1 MRSSVAGSILLVV
14 FVYGGSAWAAPRA
27 WELVWRSETATE
39 RSSVAGKARTMLA
52 GDGAE
57 LSATATASA
66 AQGKTRFD
74 YQTRRRQWSLID
86 DGRAL
91 IELDPRRKRAQMHAR
106 PRLVVDRALAERN
119 YVASQTGKAVI
130 AGRPATAI
138 AITPRGGGPAVLKLW
153 LDQESGFALKRERY
167 NVEGKLVSAT
177 EYVEVVFGAPVSSDL
192 FTVPPTYVIAHRAPP
207 KDQLTLEQLG
217 LRVGFHVGPPSHL
230 PAGYV
235 LVGGYEAEWGR
246 WELQTAELRYTD
258 GIRMLSVYERERG
271 QEERGRQGAR
281 GRSGRGHDEGGRR
294 HRGGRRGDGG
304 GGRGRGGGGHGFGP
318 PGEETSFVDRGY
330 EKALRYFGPTVVVI
344 VVGDL
349 TQDEL
354 LRVARSVPQQ

>member
-1 MRSSVAGSILLVV
+1 MRSSAIGSILLAV
-14 FVYGGSAWAAPRA
+14 FLYGGSAWAAPRA

-39 RSSVAGKARTMLA
+39 RTSVVGKAQTMLA
-52 GDGAE
+52 EDGAE

-91 IELDPRRKRAQMHAR
+91 IELDPRRKRARMYEP
-106 PRLVVDRALAERN
+106 PRLVADRALAERN
-119 YVASQTGKAVI
+119 YVASQTGKAVV

-153 LDQESGFALKRERY
+153 LDQETGFALKRERY

-192 FTVPPTYVIAHRAPP
+192 FTVPSTYVIAHRAPP
-207 KDQLTLEQLG
+207 RDRLTLEQLG
-217 LRVGFHVGPPSHL
+217 LRVGFHVGPPSYL

-235 LVGGYEAEWGR
+235 LVGGHEAQWGR

-258 GIRMLSVYERERG
+258 GIRMLSAFERR
-271 QEERGRQGAR
+271 RGREGSERDR
-281 GRSGRGHDEGGRR
+281 GRPGTEEDRGGRGHGR
-294 HRGGRRGDGG
+294 GRRGHSRDERG
-304 GGRGRGGGGHGFGP
+304 GRGGGHGLGP
-318 PGEETSFVDRGY
+318 PTQETSFVDRGY
-330 EKALRYFGPTVVVI
+330 EKAVRYFGPTVVVI